1 MNNLKGKK
9 LDEYF
14 RQELTR
20 QEQPFE
26 EYHWLVLEK
35 RLKKNRRNRIITW
48 FISSGL
54 AAMLLIT
61 LGISFLMNQDAEVP
75 VHAKKSPSKD
85 SPVQAGPAVQEPFS
99 GTSADR
105 PLASAGSASG
115 RPAGSRF
122 RPAVPGTVPVFY
134 KREPAA
140 AQDILTETAMLP
152 AAEPRKTV
160 SLAHG
165 FRERLPKGTA
175 VIALPAGGLAPSNLL
190 AAQKQPEEKPMPD
203 TGRPFKSSLSFSVF
217 AGPDI
222 NGVNNLKNTGRGTSA
237 GIALTYHVLPR
248 LSISTGIG
256 YAKKLYSTD
265 FSNYR
270 PNTSY
275 TFPTNPTM
283 VDADCRVLDIP
294 LNLNYT
300 VWQKKTN
307 AIGISA
313 GMSSYLMLREDYDYE
328 YGYSYGGKPGPGH
341 YGVKNQNRHY
351 LGVMNLGVE
360 YQKKLGKELSIGIS
374 PYVKLPV
381 TDIGYG
387 NVKLESAGI
396 TTSLNF
402 NLRGLKSENK

>member
-48 FISSGL
+48 FISSGM
-54 AAMLLIT
+54 AAMLFIA
-61 LGISFLMNQDAEVP
+61 LGISFLMNQKAEVP
-75 VHAKKSPSKD
+75 VQAKKLPAKESPAD
-85 SPVQAGPAVQEPFS
+85 AGPALQDQLP
-99 GTSADR
+99 GASADR

-115 RPAGSRF
+115 RSARDRF
-122 RPAVPGTVPVFY
+122 RTAGPGSVPEFQELQHAAAQEILTGAQM
-134 KREPAA
+134 PAA
-140 AQDILTETAMLP
+140 A
-152 AAEPRKTV
+152 EPLKTV
-160 SLAHG
+160 SLAPG
-165 FRERLPKGTA
+165 FGARLPAGTA
-175 VIALPAGGLAPSNLL
+175 VIALPGSSEAPANLI
-190 AAQKQPEEKPMPD
+190 AARREGEDKPLPD

-237 GIALTYHVLPR
+237 GIAVTYHVLPR
-248 LSISTGIG
+248 LSISTGVG

-275 TFPTNPTM
+275 TFPTNPSI

-300 VWQKKTN
+300 IWQKKTN

-313 GMSSYLMLREDYDYE
+313 GMSSYLMLREDYEYDYD
-328 YGYSYGGKPGPGH
+328 YAYGGRPGPHH

-360 YQKKLGKELSIGIS
+360 YQKKLNRDLSVGVS

-402 NLRGLKSENK
+402 NLRGLKSEK